1 MGDNGFDHGALIAL
15 ANPSCNFCW
24 HELIASGAAHD
35 RDFATA
41 EPLTHQAIC
50 GDAAYLFA
58 IDEIVSLIRLRS
70 RQAVLLDQL
79 LNLRMAGS
87 LVRLF
92 LLLTVQL
99 LIASGFGKLR
109 PLRSEFRVGQRR
121 ALFLRELL
129 SLSLLF
135 LQLPFGFLGLLFID
149 QARLQQLIA
158 Q

>member
-1 MGDNGFDHGALIAL
+1 MGYAGFDHRALIAL
-15 ANPSCNFCW
+15 ANPSCNCRW
-24 HELIASGAAHD
+24 HELIASVAAHD

-41 EPLTHQAIC
+41 ELLPHKATC
-50 GDAAYLFA
+50 GDAAYLVA
-58 IDEIVSLIRLRS
+58 IDKIVSLIGLRP

-79 LNLRMAGS
+79 LDLRVAGPF
-87 LVRLF
+87 VRLF
-92 LLLTVQL
+92 LLLAAQL

-109 PLRSEFRVGQRR
+109 PLRSEFRAGRRR
-121 ALFLRELL
+121 APFLRELL

-149 QARLQQLIA
+149 QSRLQQLIA